1 MVSQQHQRAPKGL
14 LKFPLPKVGS
24 YLIDQPIA
32 VKTLHEFYAGLV
44 RLFVLL
50 VSPYVLSLRAAGGRR
65 STQHNGGVALHARAM
80 LTVLG
85 DHLLVAADRELP
97 RDAQVH
103 LVVCSRTQRGIK
115 AADGLENS
123 PPVHY
128 HCWRPDVAPV
138 QQHEIMIILDISLE
152 WGWKR

>member
-14 LKFPLPKVGS
+14 LPFPLPNVGS

-32 VKTLHEFYAGLV
+32 IEPLHESYTGFVG
-44 RLFVLL
+44 LFVLL
-50 VSPYVLSLRAAGGRR
+50 VSPYVLSLRAACGRR
-65 STQHNGGVALHARAM
+65 STQHNGRVARRFCAM
-80 LTVLG
+80 LAVLC
-85 DHLLVAADRELP
+85 DHLLVSADREPP

-103 LVVCSRTQRGIK
+103 LVVFSGAQRGIE

-123 PPVHY
+123 PPEHH

-138 QQHEIMIILDISLE
+138 QQHEIMIALDMSSE
-152 WGWKR
+152 WSWKG